1 MSQELTDS
9 ARALG
14 RKGGKAATPAKALAA
29 RENGK
34 RGGRPRTKVDAIQQ
48 QLAEVRLETAR
59 IVAELDARI
68 ARADQLICPG
78 EKIAIVDEWRTLL
91 FQKIRVIFHI
101 S

>member
-1 MSQELTDS
+1 MSQDLKES
-9 ARALG
+9 AQALG

-34 RGGRPRTKVDAIQQ
+34 RGGRPRTKVDEIQQ

-68 ARADQLICPG
+68 ARADQLIAAL
-78 EKIAIVDEWRTLL
+78 ERKLR
-91 FQKIRVIFHI
+91 
-101 S
+101 